1 MSYRTSK
8 MKRMQEIMEKMQENQ
23 KKTYMLARSG
33 LITLRSCLSDFLYC
47 FCCFQAAGSL
57 FNARTTFKLSFN
69 ARKLKIFKCLMQDKC
84 VDECLSVLDVCLSVK
99 P

>member
-1 MSYRTSK
+1 MSYRAFKT
-8 MKRMQEIMEKMQENQ
+8 KRTQETIKKRKKNQ

-47 FCCFQAAGSL
+47 FCCFQAAVNFL
-57 FNARTTFKLSFN
+57 NARTIFKLTFYAS
-69 ARKLKIFKCLMQDKC
+69 KLKILKCLMQDKC
-84 VDECLSVLDVCLSVK
+84 VDECLSVLDECLSVK